1 VDVLLHD
8 RRAVLTICSRIE
20 GVRDCDGVTLALPHL
35 VGGKGVLATLPLPL
49 DADESVRLAQS
60 AGVLREALA
69 SLRVE

>member
-1 VDVLLHD
+1 
-8 RRAVLTICSRIE
+8 
-20 GVRDCDGVTLALPHL
+20 
-35 VGGKGVLATLPLPL
+35 VLATLPLPL